1 MSSNNPIDTS
11 ILPAFRPAVPAQAS
25 LMLNPKYQV
34 MEVQSRTR
42 SYESPKILAT
52 HFIIEQG
59 FAQSPVSNYGLKYI
73 SGDDVQDE
81 SNLWK

>member
-59 FAQSPVSNYGLKYI
+59 FAQSG
-73 SGDDVQDE
+73 
-81 SNLWK
+81 NLTIQSFSYDTTEGEDLSF

>member
-1 MSSNNPIDTS
+1 MSSNNLIDTS
-11 ILPAFRPAVPAQAS
+11 ILPAFRPAMPAQAS

-59 FAQSPVSNYGLKYI
+59 FAQSPYGETGAAGKTVVTDGY
-73 SGDDVQDE
+73 GE
-81 SNLWK
+81 F

>member
-1 MSSNNPIDTS
+1 
-11 ILPAFRPAVPAQAS
+11 
-25 LMLNPKYQV
+25 

-59 FAQSPVSNYGLKYI
+59 FALSPASNYGLKHI
-73 SGDDVQDE
+73 FGDDVKDE
-81 SNLWK
+81 SDSWN